1 MPRMNPQNPC
11 ISGSAGPRTA
21 LALAALCLAAALTAC
36 GGKAPPEV
44 DVAAV
49 ERDSLEIEVST
60 NGKVE
65 PIDELDLRAHLD
77 GRVVEIPEPG
87 TVVEAGEVVLRIDDA
102 PVSASLAA
110 ARSER
115 LASLESL
122 RSARAE
128 LELVRGRH
136 AIDHDLY
143 LKGGLTEQ
151 GWAESQATLAQALE
165 RVEFLEEEVPLRVD
179 SLEQRIEIL
188 TRQKEAATVR
198 APFAGTVYRREVK
211 KGAMV
216 RPGDAVLR
224 MANLEHLRVR
234 ADVDQVD
241 LGRVQPGQLLRISS
255 NAYPGRSWTATISE
269 LVPHVV
275 MKESRLVSESLA
287 PIDPPTTGLVP
298 GMTVD
303 VDILVDSSA
312 AALQVPAD
320 AIFMADGKP
329 FAYRLDSNR
338 VRRAPITLGRSSIER
353 VEILSGLEEG
363 DRIVVGAAEELADG
377 VKVAVRE
384 TAAGGG

>member
-1 MPRMNPQNPC
+1 V
-11 ISGSAGPRTA
+11 AV
-21 LALAALCLAAALTAC
+21 LLAAAAVGC

-44 DVAAV
+44 EVAAV

-87 TVVEAGEVVLRIDDA
+87 TVVQVGEVILRIDDA
-102 PVSASLAA
+102 PVSASLAT

-122 RSARAE
+122 RVAKAE
-128 LELVRGRH
+128 FNLVGGRN
-136 AIDHDLY
+136 AIDRDLY
-143 LKGGLTEQ
+143 EKGGLTTQ
-151 GWAESQATLAQALE
+151 GWAESQAALAQARN

-179 SLEQRIEIL
+179 ALDQRIEIL
-188 TRQKEAATVR
+188 TRQKAAATVL
-198 APFAGTVYRREVK
+198 APFAGTIYRREVK

-216 RPGDAVLR
+216 RSGEPVLR
-224 MANLEHLRVR
+224 VADLDHLRVR
-234 ADVDQVD
+234 ANVDQVD
-241 LGRVQPGQLLRISS
+241 LGRVRPGQELRISS
-255 NAYPGRSWTATISE
+255 NAYPGRSWKATISE
-269 LVPHVV
+269 LVPHVI

-287 PIDPPTTGLVP
+287 PIEAPTAGLVP

-329 FAYRLDSNR
+329 FAYRVDSNR
-338 VRRAPITLGRSSIER
+338 VRRAPITLGRSSVER

-363 DRIVVGAAEELADG
+363 DRVVVGAADELADG
-377 VKVAVRE
+377 VRVAVRNP
-384 TAAGGG
+384 AQGGG

>member
-1 MPRMNPQNPC
+1 MS
-11 ISGSAGPRTA
+11 SGKHSALPITAALFTA
-21 LALAALCLAAALTAC
+21 LLCAAVLQGC

-44 DVAAV
+44 QVAAV
-49 ERDSLEIEVST
+49 QRDSLEIEVST
-60 NGKVE
+60 NGKIE

-87 TVVEAGEVVLRIDDA
+87 TVVAQGEVVLRIDDA

-122 RSARAE
+122 RAAKAE
-128 LELVRGRH
+128 RKLVRGRH
-136 AIDHDLY
+136 AIDRDLY
-143 LKGGLTEQ
+143 EKGGLTAQ
-151 GWAESQATLAQALE
+151 GWAESQAALAKARK

-179 SLEQRIEIL
+179 SLDQRIEIL
-188 TRQKEAATVR
+188 ARQKEAATVL
-198 APFAGTVYRREVK
+198 APFAGTIYRREVK

-216 RPGDAVLR
+216 RAGDPVLR
-224 MANLEHLRVR
+224 MADLEHLRVR
-234 ADVDQVD
+234 ANVDQVD
-241 LGRVQPGQLLRISS
+241 LGRVRPGQQLRISS
-255 NAYPGRSWTATISE
+255 NAYPGRSWEATISE

-287 PIDPPTTGLVP
+287 SIEPPTQGLVP

-329 FAYRLDSNR
+329 FAYRVDSNR
-338 VRRAPITLGRSSIER
+338 VRRAPITLGRSSIES

-377 VKVAVRE
+377 VRVAVRNP
-384 TAAGGG
+384 AVGGG